1 MPTKKLTPAR
11 LAAHRFGS
19 GRKLSK
25 LLGGSPYRVGQWI
38 ARGGDIPN
46 GDGTHRKLLA
56 LAKQEGVKLT
66 PGEIINGGYANA

>member
-11 LAAHRFGS
+11 LAAHRFGG
-19 GRKLSK
+19 GRKLSR

-56 LAKQEGVKLT
+56 LAKKEGIALSAE
-66 PGEIINGGYANA
+66 EIINGGYGNA